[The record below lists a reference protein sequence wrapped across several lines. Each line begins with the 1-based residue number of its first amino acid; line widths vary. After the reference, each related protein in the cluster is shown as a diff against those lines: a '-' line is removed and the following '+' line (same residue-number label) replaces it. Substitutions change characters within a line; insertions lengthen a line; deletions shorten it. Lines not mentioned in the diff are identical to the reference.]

1 MERKHAASLAC
12 RIAPALLNYDALNP
26 DPTAV
31 NPGVSKKLFR
41 PKPRSKCTMKT
52 LDLPA
57 QNNALLRLSARKPAG
72 RLESEDHS

>member
-1 MERKHAASLAC
+1 
-12 RIAPALLNYDALNP
+12 
-26 DPTAV
+26 
-31 NPGVSKKLFR
+31 
-41 PKPRSKCTMKT
+41 MKT